1 MVKALIFVL
10 RAVSQPDPDGLAGSG
25 PGGNIEVLHRHAGG
39 LDQGVHVGPH
49 AAADGGQV
57 VLGGLGDAVG
67 RLYGQGALSLGQD
80 LLQGSLVHPQ
90 VVPGE
95 GGQPIDG

>member
-1 MVKALIFVL
+1 MM
-10 RAVSQPDPDGLAGSG
+10 
-25 PGGNIEVLHRHAGG
+25 HRHAGG
-39 LDQGVHVGPH
+39 LDQGVHVGTH
-49 AAADGGQV
+49 AAADDGQV

-90 VVPGE
+90 VVAGG